1 MTMLPNLSGRC
12 VALVTGAS
20 RGIGKGISLQL
31 GEAGA
36 AVYITGR
43 NAADLEST
51 GKEIADRGGKAYVV
65 KVGGGAKFQL
75 RVQFLRHQVMGQK
88 KYHGPWGH
96 CGRRR

>member
-1 MTMLPNLSGRC
+1 MLPNLSGRC

-65 KVGGGAKFQL
+65 KVGNGGQFQL
-75 RVQFLRHQVMGQK
+75 RVQGTNNQVMGQWALILSK
-88 KYHGPWGH
+88 VA
-96 CGRRR
+96 